1 MLRFI
6 NAILIVTVCILTV
19 FLYQLKYESRQLD
32 KRAKDLV
39 QKIADERD
47 TIAVL
52 RAERSLLIRPERVEK
67 LARKHLGLK
76 TLDAKQIK
84 TMEFLKQQ
92 QDDFSQAVEG
102 RAAESERQ

>member
-92 QDDFSQAVEG
+92 QDDFSQVVED
-102 RAAESERQ
+102 RATENERQ